1 MLILF
6 VHQNFPGQF
15 RSLAPAL
22 VAAGHR
28 VLSLS
33 VNPSHGM
40 PGIEHFQHQPARSST
55 VGIHPWVAD
64 LETKVIRGESAF
76 RKALEMHARGIRPDL
91 IVAHHGW
98 GESLFLKRVWP
109 DALLALYCEFHY
121 SPDGTDVDFDPEFAG
136 QDASTA
142 CRIDLKNTNNVLNML
157 QADAGISP
165 TAWQASTFPLPF
177 RERITVIHDGI
188 DASVAAPNPAAAL
201 TLNGT
206 IRLAPGDEVVTF
218 VNRNLEPYRGYHT
231 LMRALPEVLS
241 RRPNA
246 RVVIVGGDG
255 VSYGS
260 PPPAGQTWRAIFWN
274 EVATRVDPSRVHVVG
289 SLPYEHYLA
298 LLQVSAAH
306 VYLTYPFVLGWSCIE
321 AMSVGCAIVGSDTPP
336 VREVLRHDENALLV
350 DFFDHGALADAVIT
364 LLGDRPM
371 AARLGSA
378 AREHVLRHYDLQ
390 TVCLPAQSN
399 WIQTLLATATR
410 RP

>member
-1 MLILF
+1 
-6 VHQNFPGQF
+6 
-15 RSLAPAL
+15 
-22 VAAGHR
+22 
-28 VLSLS
+28 
-33 VNPSHGM
+33 
-40 PGIEHFQHQPARSST
+40 
-55 VGIHPWVAD
+55 
-64 LETKVIRGESAF
+64 
-76 RKALEMHARGIRPDL
+76 
-91 IVAHHGW
+91 
-98 GESLFLKRVWP
+98 
-109 DALLALYCEFHY
+109 
-121 SPDGTDVDFDPEFAG
+121 
-136 QDASTA
+136 
-142 CRIDLKNTNNVLNML
+142 
-157 QADAGISP
+157 
-165 TAWQASTFPLPF
+165 LPF

-274 EVATRVDPSRVHVVG
+274 EVATRVDPSRVHFVG